1 MVFLDEIQD
10 FFNQL
15 SEGIRIGAGIVII
28 ILLIGFVIWFISWI
42 HSLKI

>member
-1 MVFLDEIQD
+1 MGLSDEIQD

-15 SEGIRIGAGIVII
+15 NKGISIGAGIVVII
-28 ILLIGFVIWFISWI
+28 FLIGFVIWFISWI